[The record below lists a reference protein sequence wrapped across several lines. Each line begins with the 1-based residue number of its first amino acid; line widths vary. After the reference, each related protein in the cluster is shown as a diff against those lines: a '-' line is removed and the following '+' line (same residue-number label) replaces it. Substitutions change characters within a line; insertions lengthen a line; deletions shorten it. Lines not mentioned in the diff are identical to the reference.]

1 MAKKITKQL
10 VNKQVTAQV
19 KKAKAQIAKAKK
31 QLSAA
36 EKKVTAYTKKSPQ
49 KALAI
54 AAGVG
59 VALGAVAAALLR
71 RKKK

>member
-1 MAKKITKQL
+1 MANKI
-10 VNKQVTAQV
+10 NKQVQAQV

-36 EKKVTAYTKKSPQ
+36 EKKVAGYTKKNPQ

-59 VALGAVAAALLR
+59 VALGA
-71 RKKK
+71 